1 MHCYKSTLVYF
12 HIIDS
17 ILLSSPSLIVVVVVF
32 FLFFFAILEKRI
44 TMEAHIKEEKL
55 QLKTTAD

>member
-32 FLFFFAILEKRI
+32 FFFFAILEKRI

>member
-32 FLFFFAILEKRI
+32 FFFAILEKRI